1 MQTLFPTQE
10 NLRLC
15 TGSELFEQTQRLLM
29 ENGYIVHSR
38 DYSSNCGIH
47 FVFGNLNKPLTQNLE
62 QLFNSILLGNSY
74 TIEHHSTKFKEAQV
88 VIKASLTQTMTINQ
102 ESPRVL
108 VEFCI
113 LNIGNDLLM
122 WNKPDSVDEEDEP
135 ELSQKMFTDIKI
147 FGIDAEDLTAE
158 SIRKIEVRLLE
169 MLERFVD

>member
-15 TGSELFEQTQRLLM
+15 TGSELFEQTQRLLV

-47 FVFGNLNKPLTQNLE
+47 FVFGSLNKPITQDLSNLF
-62 QLFNSILLGNSY
+62 LGMLL
-74 TIEHHSTKFKEAQV
+74 EHRYQSKQDNTKLKDAQI
-88 VIKASLTQTMTINQ
+88 VIKASLTQTMTIDQ

-113 LNIGNDLLM
+113 FNIGNDLLTRS
-122 WNKPDSVDEEDEP
+122 KSGSIVEDDP
-135 ELSQKMFTDIKI
+135 ELFQKMFTDIKI
-147 FGIDAEDLTAE
+147 FGIDAEGLTAE
-158 SIRKIEVRLLE
+158 AIRKIEVRLLE
-169 MLERFVD
+169 MLERFID

>member
-15 TGSELFEQTQRLLM
+15 TGSELFEQTQRLLV
-29 ENGYIVHSR
+29 ESGYIVHSR

-47 FVFGNLNKPLTQNLE
+47 FVFGSLNKPLTQNLE
-62 QLFNSILLGNSY
+62 QLFNNILLGNSY
-74 TIEHHSTKFKEAQV
+74 TVEHNNTKFKDAQV

-113 LNIGNDLLM
+113 LNIGNDLLTS
-122 WNKPDSVDEEDEP
+122 NKSDSVVEDEP
-135 ELSQKMFTDIKI
+135 KLSQKMFTDIKI
-147 FGIDAEDLTAE
+147 FGISAEGLTAE
-158 SIRKIEVRLLE
+158 AIRKIEVRLLE
-169 MLERFVD
+169 MLERFID

>member
-15 TGSELFEQTQRLLM
+15 TGSELFEQTQRLLVDC
-29 ENGYIVHSR
+29 GYIVHSR

-47 FVFGNLNKPLTQNLE
+47 FVFGTLNKPLTQNLE
-62 QLFNSILLGNSY
+62 QLFNNILIGNSY
-74 TIEHHSTKFKEAQV
+74 NIEHHNTKFKESQV
-88 VIKASLTQTMTINQ
+88 VIKASLTQTMTIDQ

-108 VEFCI
+108 VEFCV
-113 LNIGNDLLM
+113 LNIGNDLLIH
-122 WNKPDSVDEEDEP
+122 NKPDSIVEDDP

-147 FGIDAEDLTAE
+147 FGIDAEVLTAE
-158 SIRKIEVRLLE
+158 AIRKIEVRLLE